1 MAILTIDPIKPF
13 AFGFQRF
20 SIFVVGAGGTG
31 GYVLQSLARLL
42 VHLGRPDDIS
52 VFVLDGD
59 HVEQKNVGRQL
70 FSHAEIGRNKAE
82 TLVRRFNTAFGLQ
95 MMAIPEMAT
104 TAMLD
109 DLIRNHPHRSVGRYS
124 QAAVFCGCVDTTA
137 AREVIHRVS
146 RNAWLNHSF
155 WLDCGNDDQHGQVLF
170 GKSSKDECRGTLATD
185 FCTALPRPS
194 VLYPALIAPKPAPV
208 VAVNCAVDLADNRQ
222 SLNINQMIATV
233 ASQYLT
239 SLLVEQRITR
249 YETTVDLSTMS
260 MASKAITATNLA
272 RSLDVE
278 PAFLTTK
285 GR

>member
-1 MAILTIDPIKPF
+1 MPTLTIDPIKPF
-13 AFGFQRF
+13 LFGFQRF
-20 SIFVVGAGGTG
+20 SIFLVGAGGTG

-42 VHLGRPDDIS
+42 VHLGRPDGIS

-95 MMAIPEMAT
+95 MMAIPEMVT
-104 TAMLD
+104 PAMLD
-109 DLIRNHPHRSVGRYS
+109 DLIRHHPHRSAGRSS

-137 AREVIHRVS
+137 AREVIHRATKNTWV
-146 RNAWLNHSF
+146 NHSF

-170 GKSSKDECRGTLATD
+170 GKSSKEECRGALATD

-194 VLYPALIAPKPAPV
+194 VLYPALVAPKPAPV
-208 VAVNCAVDLADNRQ
+208 VTTNCAVDLTENRQ
-222 SLNINQMIATV
+222 SLNINQMIATI
-233 ASQYLT
+233 AAQYLT
-239 SLLVEQRITR
+239 NLFVERRITR

-260 MASKAITATNLA
+260 MASQAITAGNLA
-272 RSLDVE
+272 QSLNVKQS
-278 PAFLTTK
+278 FLMKK